1 METQARTAN
10 TFIAEAP
17 ANIALLK
24 YWGKDDAA
32 RQWPSNDSISMTLTQ
47 CRTRTKACLHDGDD
61 DVVYLQGEQLS
72 RTARHGMK
80 IFAQLDFL
88 RQACGFT
95 HKLGIETHN
104 SFPLACGI
112 ASSASGMAAL
122 TLAALACWTEQDSW
136 AGLAAAGWTRARLAA
151 LARQGSGSA
160 CRSLWGGL
168 VHWQRGASPNE
179 QSVYQLEDENYL
191 RLCDIIV
198 TPTHVAKAVSS
209 SAGHARAHSSPLF
222 AVRLAGMQ
230 ERQRD
235 LLAAL
240 ALRDVERLGCLIE
253 QEALEFC
260 QVMSTSTPPLVYAGK
275 ETFAFM
281 TWLRQCR
288 QRGDFVAY
296 FTVDAG
302 VSVHVLCAA
311 SAAEH
316 ISQAIRTTFPHYE
329 VITDTVGRGPWVARA
344 SGTSEDKQVARGQAA
359 SVTYSRVSEQVW
371 HSGEI
376 G

>member
-1 METQARTAN
+1 METHDLATNAV
-10 TFIAEAP
+10 TAEAP

-32 RQWPSNDSISMTLTQ
+32 RQWPSNDSISMTLTH
-47 CRTRTKACLHDGDD
+47 CRTLTKACLHDGKA
-61 DVVYLQGEQLS
+61 DVVYLHGEQLT
-72 RTARHGMK
+72 RNTRHGTK

-88 RQACGFT
+88 RTTCDFT
-95 HKLGIETHN
+95 QKLHIETHN
-104 SFPLACGI
+104 TFPLACGI

-122 TLAALACWTEQDSW
+122 TLAALACWTGQDSW
-136 AGLAAAGWTRARLAA
+136 AGLAAAGWTRAGIAA

-160 CRSLWGGL
+160 GRSMWGGL
-168 VHWQRGASPNE
+168 VHWQRGTSPDE
-179 QSVYQLEDENYL
+179 QRVYQLENENYL

-198 TPTHVAKAVSS
+198 TPMRVAKAVSS

-222 AVRLAGMQ
+222 ALRIAGLL
-230 ERQRD
+230 ERQRY
-235 LLAAL
+235 LMAAL

-260 QVMSTSTPPLVYAGK
+260 QIMSTCTPPLVYAHE

-288 QRGDFVAY
+288 QREDFVAY

-302 VSVHVLCAA
+302 ASVHVLCAV
-311 SAAEH
+311 SAAKH
-316 ISQAIRTTFPHYE
+316 VSAAIRTAFPHYG
-329 VITDTVGRGPWVARA
+329 VIADCIGRGPRLN
-344 SGTSEDKQVARGQAA
+344 
-359 SVTYSRVSEQVW
+359 
-371 HSGEI
+371 GEI
-376 G
+376 E